1 MLKKIELLMDNLN
14 NAIVGKKDV
23 VENVIIALISNGH
36 LLIED
41 VPGVGK
47 TTLAKALAK
56 SLDLTYKRVQFTP
69 DLTPSDII
77 GISVF
82 DKDTGSFI
90 FKKGPIFCNIFLA
103 DEINRTSP
111 KTQSSLL
118 QAMEE
123 FEVST
128 ENEHFLLE
136 RPFLVL
142 ATQNPIEYQGTFPLP
157 EAQLD
162 RFFMK
167 ISIGYP
173 NKNDEKIILRDYLKL
188 KNLDNIEPVLS
199 KTDLLFITKEVDEI
213 ITHDEIIEYIIDIVN
228 MTRNYKSI
236 TLGASPRASIDIL
249 KASKAKA
256 YLSNRNYVIHDDVKK
271 IIFPVLRHR
280 LVLSAEARLEKKDT
294 DEVINEII
302 QRINIGARYVK

>member
-1 MLKKIELLMDNLN
+1 MLKQLELLMDNLN
-14 NAIVGKKDV
+14 SAIVGKKDV
-23 VENVIIALISNGH
+23 IEEVIIALISNGH

-56 SLDLTYKRVQFTP
+56 SIDLTYKRVQFTP
-69 DLTPSDII
+69 DLTPSDIT
-77 GISVF
+77 GISVY
-82 DKDTGSFI
+82 DKDSGGFI

-123 FEVST
+123 FEVTT
-128 ENEHFLLE
+128 ENEHFLLDK
-136 RPFLVL
+136 PFLVL

-173 NKNDEKIILRDYLKL
+173 SKEDEKKILKNYLEL
-188 KNLDNIEPVLS
+188 KNLDHIKPVLTKS
-199 KTDLLFITKEVDEI
+199 ELLSISKEVEEI
-213 ITHDEIIEYIIDIVN
+213 IVHDEILEYILDIVN
-228 MTRNYKSI
+228 LTRNYKSI
-236 TLGASPRASIDIL
+236 ALGASPRASIDIL
-249 KASKAKA
+249 KASKSMA
-256 YLSNRNYVIHDDVKK
+256 YLSNRDYVIHDDVKK
-271 IIFPVLRHR
+271 IINPVLRHR
-280 LVLSAEARLEKKDT
+280 LVLSAEARLEKRNI
-294 DEVINEII
+294 DEVIDDMIKKLY
-302 QRINIGARYVK
+302 IGGVYA